1 MGRRAER
8 TYFNTEYMPELE
20 EDAIES
26 NDPMEDER
34 NCHGHLDDVLH
45 ADRSRFYKV
54 CRKHGYDC
62 TTIKKESNASC
73 PSPRPLP

>member
-1 MGRRAER
+1 MKRRAER

-26 NDPMEDER
+26 EDPMEDER
-34 NCHGHLDDVLH
+34 NCRHSSIDDVIH
-45 ADRSRFYKV
+45 ADRQRFYKV

-62 TTIKKESNASC
+62 KIIKNEARRKH
-73 PSPRPLP
+73 PDF

>member
-34 NCHGHLDDVLH
+34 RCHGHLDNVLH
-45 ADRSRFYKV
+45 ADRSRFYNV

-62 TTIKKESNASC
+62 TTIKKESRRKH
-73 PSPRPLP
+73 PDF

>member
-1 MGRRAER
+1 MKRRAER
-8 TYFNTEYMPELE
+8 TYFNTEYMPELY

-26 NDPMEDER
+26 NDPQEAER
-34 NCHGHLDDVLH
+34 NTHGHPDDVIY

-62 TTIKKESNASC
+62 KIIKNESRRKH
-73 PSPRPLP
+73 PDF

>member
-26 NDPMEDER
+26 ADPMDDER
-34 NCHGHLDDVLH
+34 RCHGHLNDVLH
-45 ADRSRFYKV
+45 ADRSRFYKL

-62 TTIKKESNASC
+62 TTIKKESRRKH
-73 PSPRPLP
+73 PDF

>member
-26 NDPMEDER
+26 NDTMEDDCK
-34 NCHGHLDDVLH
+34 CHGHLDDILH
-45 ADRSRFYKV
+45 DDRSRFYKV
-54 CRKHGYDC
+54 CRNYGYDC
-62 TTIKKESNASC
+62 TTIKKESRRKH
-73 PSPRPLP
+73 PDF

>member
-34 NCHGHLDDVLH
+34 RCHGTLDDVLY
-45 ADRSRFYKV
+45 ADRHRFYKV

-62 TTIKKESNASC
+62 KIIKNESRRKH
-73 PSPRPLP
+73 PYF

>member
-8 TYFNTEYMPELE
+8 TYFNTEYMPQLE

-26 NDPMEDER
+26 NDPLEDER
-34 NCHGHLDDVLH
+34 KWCYRQIDDVLYT
-45 ADRSRFYKV
+45 DRIRFYNF

-62 TTIKKESNASC
+62 TTIKKESRRKH
-73 PSPRPLP
+73 PDF